1 MSNRRFPF
9 SGSGSGERLKFY
21 PNMKAIIA
29 EKPSVGMDIA
39 RVVGATD
46 KKDGYCTGNGYMVTW
61 ALGHLVSLAMPGAYG
76 NPNLKAQHLNNLA
89 IVHTLRANTLAMRIS
104 LNHSWS
110 NDGIVR
116 YSSMKDGRINTTF
129 GNIARNRKTS
139 LNAYASWNATRST
152 RLMLNGEVGYS
163 DMRSREID
171 ARNYGWH
178 GNLNLGWQ
186 QNLPWQLKW
195 SSNLEWMSRRYS
207 LQGYDSGMMMISA
220 TLARSF
226 LNDKL
231 DVAISGMSGLGHGG
245 KMYWESVSRTKDFT
259 NISRFIEPMQDIT
272 IGITYTFG
280 GKSRKYTEKTV
291 SDSFEM
297 GDSRIVKQQ
306 TKRRGKL

>member
-1 MSNRRFPF
+1 M
-9 SGSGSGERLKFY
+9 
-21 PNMKAIIA
+21 
-29 EKPSVGMDIA
+29 
-39 RVVGATD
+39 
-46 KKDGYCTGNGYMVTW
+46 
-61 ALGHLVSLAMPGAYG
+61 
-76 NPNLKAQHLNNLA
+76 
-89 IVHTLRANTLAMRIS
+89 LAMRIS

-195 SSNLEWMSRRYS
+195 SSNLEWMSRPVLSPR
-207 LQGYDSGMMMISA
+207 LRFGYDDDKRNTR
-220 TLARSF
+220 TL
-226 LNDKL
+226 L
-231 DVAISGMSGLGHGG
+231 
-245 KMYWESVSRTKDFT
+245 
-259 NISRFIEPMQDIT
+259 PQ
-272 IGITYTFG
+272 
-280 GKSRKYTEKTV
+280 
-291 SDSFEM
+291 
-297 GDSRIVKQQ
+297 
-306 TKRRGKL
+306 

>member
-1 MSNRRFPF
+1 MH
-9 SGSGSGERLKFY
+9 K
-21 PNMKAIIA
+21 
-29 EKPSVGMDIA
+29 
-39 RVVGATD
+39 
-46 KKDGYCTGNGYMVTW
+46 
-61 ALGHLVSLAMPGAYG
+61 
-76 NPNLKAQHLNNLA
+76 
-89 IVHTLRANTLAMRIS
+89 
-104 LNHSWS
+104 
-110 NDGIVR
+110 
-116 YSSMKDGRINTTF
+116 
-129 GNIARNRKTS
+129 
-139 LNAYASWNATRST
+139 
-152 RLMLNGEVGYS
+152 GEVGYS
-163 DMRSREID
+163 DIRSLEIYS
-171 ARNYGWH
+171 RKYSGN
-178 GNLNLGWQ
+178 GNLNLVWQ